1 MDYSKLKYFSV
12 NYGEF
17 SDYYKRKLHK
27 FLDKSFNLPSYEL
40 YDFTIVNGFTF
51 NGEIIGVLSILKT
64 EDLRKVLENNN
75 NDEMTGYSKKGEG
88 GLFIYNVVVKDDFKR
103 KKLAEILINL
113 CLKDNSNEQYLHA
126 QVKKENEPSFNL
138 FFKCG
143 FQIEDE
149 MQDSD
154 NNQVCVMSRNI

>member
-12 NYGEF
+12 NYSEF
-17 SDYYKRKLHK
+17 SDYYKGKLHK
-27 FLDKSFNLPSYEL
+27 FLDDSFNLPSYEL
-40 YDFTIVNGFTF
+40 YDFTILNGFTL
-51 NGEIIGVLSILKT
+51 NDEIIGVLSILKT
-64 EDLRKVLENNN
+64 EDLKKVLENNN

-88 GLFIYNVVVKDDFKR
+88 GLFIYNVVVKEDFKR

-113 CLKDNSNEQYLHA
+113 CLKDNSNEKYLHA

-138 FFKCG
+138 FFKSG

-149 MQDSD
+149 MQDGD